1 MPDKVLSYKTDD
13 SSGFITTAGT
23 IISMVNIIK
32 SGIFENSKTKIHFD
46 FDFFGILNSLFK

>member
-1 MPDKVLSYKTDD
+1 MPDKVFPYKTDD

-32 SGIFENSKTKIHFD
+32 IGIFENSKAKKIHFD
-46 FDFFGILNSLFK
+46 FFVF

>member
-1 MPDKVLSYKTDD
+1 MPDKVFPYKTDD

-32 SGIFENSKTKIHFD
+32 IGIFENSKTKKNHFD
-46 FDFFGILNSLFK
+46 FIFLVF